1 MPREQALAELDA
13 ATDRWLEEL
22 LSCAP
27 LALRAMKQL
36 VNKTGHLGIEE
47 AIALKLPSV
56 FALFGSHDSKE
67 GVAAFSEKRPPE
79 WQGR

>member
-1 MPREQALAELDA
+1 M
-13 ATDRWLEEL
+13 TLEKKR
-22 LSCAP
+22 SGSA
-27 LALRAMKQL
+27 
-36 VNKTGHLGIEE
+36 
-47 AIALKLPSV
+47 PSV